1 MTQSKRRF
9 WEAYLSDQPKF
20 TERFKGAEDSYP
32 ETLFRTIIGISGIK
46 MPADDFV
53 LEELPDFPLE
63 EMGSNPINLRF
74 LEFIIQISGA
84 RRIFEI
90 GTFIGVSTMCM
101 ARRLPPDGHVVTV
114 EKFDKFA
121 SIARKNFAA
130 NSLDGKITLVEA
142 DASEAIARL
151 NPNDQFDLI
160 FIDGN
165 KDRYR
170 DYFTELEPFLA
181 PTGVMIVDDCF
192 FHGDALNPLPETEKG
207 SGVLAF
213 LNCIAERDD
222 FLRVV
227 LPIANGITL
236 LTRVRSEDPT

>member
-9 WEAYLSDQPKF
+9 WEAYLSNQPKF

-32 ETLFRTIIGISGIK
+32 ESLFRTIIGISGIK

-165 KDRYR
+165 KDPLSGLFHRTR
-170 DYFTELEPFLA
+170 TVPGADRRHDRRRLLLSRRRLESFA
-181 PTGVMIVDDCF
+181 
-192 FHGDALNPLPETEKG
+192 GDGKRIRR
-207 SGVLAF
+207 SG
-213 LNCIAERDD
+213 
-222 FLRVV
+222 
-227 LPIANGITL
+227 
-236 LTRVRSEDPT
+236 RS